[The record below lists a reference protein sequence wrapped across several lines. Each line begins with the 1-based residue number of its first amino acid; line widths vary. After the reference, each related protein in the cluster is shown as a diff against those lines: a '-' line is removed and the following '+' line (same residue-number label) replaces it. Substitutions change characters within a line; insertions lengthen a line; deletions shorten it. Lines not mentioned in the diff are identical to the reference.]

1 MIATGRRVTLRR
13 MQSRWCRGGLL
24 AIVLVA
30 VSASLAAPA
39 ALADGDP
46 ASDVLLFQN
55 AFFPY
60 SAPSNAAKS
69 KLLGAAAAA
78 KKAGF
83 QVRVAVIQAQR
94 DLGAD
99 PELFAKPQLY
109 ARFLDAELRS
119 AEYDG
124 ALIVVMPQGFGVAAG
139 GTLTK
144 ARPPGRMLPAAQR
157 LQPPHT
163 TDPTALTLAG
173 VGAVKAIA
181 AAVGHPIKGPIA
193 SVRPATVV
201 TSTPTASGGSSSTL
215 VLGGGLAVLA
225 LLAIGMIGIGIRR
238 SRPTDIGG

>member
-1 MIATGRRVTLRR
+1 
-13 MQSRWCRGGLL
+13 MQSRWRRGSLL
-24 AIVLVA
+24 AIVLA
-30 VSASLAAPA
+30 TMAAALAAPA

-60 SAPSNAAKS
+60 SAPSAAAKGQ
-69 KLLGAAAAA
+69 LLGAAAAA

-83 QVRVAVIQAQR
+83 QVRVAVVQAQR

-124 ALIVVMPQGFGVAAG
+124 ALIVVMPQGYGVAAG
-139 GTLTK
+139 GTLAK
-144 ARPPGRMLPAAQR
+144 ARPPGRMLPAARR
-157 LQPPHT
+157 LTPPGT
-163 TDPTALTLAG
+163 TDPTTLTLAG
-173 VGAVKAIA
+173 VSAVKAIA

-193 SVRPATVV
+193 SVKPPTLV
-201 TSTPTASGGSSSTL
+201 TSTPTASGGSSNTIF
-215 VLGGGLAVLA
+215 LGGGLAVLA
-225 LLAIGMIGIGIRR
+225 LLAIGMIGMGIRR
-238 SRPTDIGG
+238 SRPVDPDA

>member
-1 MIATGRRVTLRR
+1 
-13 MQSRWCRGGLL
+13 MQSLWRRGGLI
-24 AIVLVA
+24 AIA
-30 VSASLAAPA
+30 IAALAAALPVPA

-60 SAPSNAAKS
+60 SAPSSAAKGQ
-69 KLLGAAAAA
+69 LLGAAAAA

-83 QVRVAVIQAQR
+83 RVRIAVIQSQR

-99 PELFAKPQLY
+99 PELFGKPQLY

-139 GTLTK
+139 GTFAK
-144 ARPPGRMLPAAQR
+144 ALPPGRMLPAAAR
-157 LQPPHT
+157 LKPPGT
-163 TDPTALTLAG
+163 TDPTALTLDG
-173 VGAVKAIA
+173 VTAVKAIA

-193 SVRPATVV
+193 SVQPVTVI
-201 TSTPTASGGSSSTL
+201 TSTPTASGGSSNTIF
-215 VLGGGLAVLA
+215 LGGGLVVLA

-238 SRPTDIGG
+238 SRPTDAEL

>member
-1 MIATGRRVTLRR
+1 MV
-13 MQSRWCRGGLL
+13 L
-24 AIVLVA
+24 AA
-30 VSASLAAPA
+30 AACSLAAPA

-60 SAPSNAAKS
+60 SAPSNAAKGQ
-69 KLLGAAAAA
+69 LLGAAAAA

-83 QVRVAVIQAQR
+83 IVRVAVIQARR

-119 AEYDG
+119 AQYDR
-124 ALIVVMPQGFGVAAG
+124 ALIVVMPQGYGVAAG
-139 GTLTK
+139 GTAAK
-144 ARPPGRMLPAAQR
+144 ALPAGR
-157 LQPPHT
+157 LLAAVGRLAPPRT
-163 TDPTALTLAG
+163 TDPTTLTQAG
-173 VGAVKAIA
+173 VAAVKAVA
-181 AAVGHPIKGPIA
+181 AAAGHPIKGPIA
-193 SVRPATVV
+193 SVQPVTVI

-215 VLGGGLAVLA
+215 LFGGGLAVLA

-238 SRPTDIGG
+238 SRPADPDL